1 MSKYPRT
8 SSYYFSYR
16 IKKLYF
22 LQNLVVFM
30 AMTKMLLVLLYYY
43 FIDTVR
49 KHYGFIPKIVNILY
63 TYYIYDNPI
72 LKGSFLRELLLI
84 ILKTKNKLMYGFV
97 GNSMD
102 NSFSRYRNTH
112 LSVKVPEFW
121 KRSRASKEIIN
132 AYFITQSLITQE
144 ALTKFATGHL
154 YMVVSSCG
162 THSIRYI
169 W

>member
-1 MSKYPRT
+1 
-8 SSYYFSYR
+8 
-16 IKKLYF
+16 
-22 LQNLVVFM
+22 
-30 AMTKMLLVLLYYY
+30 MLPVLLYSY

-63 TYYIYDNPI
+63 TYYLYDNSI
-72 LKGSFLRELLLI
+72 LRGSFLRELLLI
-84 ILKTKNKLMYGFV
+84 ILKTKNKLMYGLV
-97 GNSMD
+97 RNGMD
-102 NSFSRYRNTH
+102 NSFSHSGNTH

-121 KRSRASKEIIN
+121 KRSKASKEIIN

-144 ALTKFATGHL
+144 ALTNFATGHF
-154 YMVVSSCG
+154 YMVVSCCG